1 LGFVPQPNLRD
12 RRSVQVN
19 QDGTVTYTPN
29 SRFTGTDTFTYLV
42 ADNDGQQSEEASV
55 TVNVANAAP
64 KITEIQIPDPITEG
78 DEVELEA
85 IALY

>member
-1 LGFVPQPNLRD
+1 LGFVSQPNLRD
-12 RRSVQVN
+12 RRSH
-19 QDGTVTYTPN
+19 
-29 SRFTGTDTFTYLV
+29 YLV
-42 ADNDGQQSEEASV
+42 ADNDGQQSEEATV

-64 KITEIQIPDPITEG
+64 KITEIQIPDTITEG